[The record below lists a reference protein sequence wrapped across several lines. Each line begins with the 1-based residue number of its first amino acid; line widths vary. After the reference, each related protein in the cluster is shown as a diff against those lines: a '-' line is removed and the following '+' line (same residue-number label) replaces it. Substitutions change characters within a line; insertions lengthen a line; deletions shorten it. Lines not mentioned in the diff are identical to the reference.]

1 MMKLSE
7 KQLNEEKEWI
17 GNVMHLIE
25 KVTLLS

>member
-1 MMKLSE
+1 MRKLSE

-17 GNVMHLIE
+17 GNVMPLIE